1 MVFGLFLAMS
11 AWRALRAGVGAAERP
26 CPPPRARAGLQPQG
40 CHSRRA
46 ATAAGLLHCCAAWGR
61 ALLPALGLQP
71 RLPPIGAVFCSL
83 TPLDKC
89 VRRDGNQPVPV
100 RCQLKANR
108 IGSVL

>member
-26 CPPPRARAGLQPQG
+26 CPPPEPELG
-40 CHSRRA
+40 CSRRA
-46 ATAAGLLHCCAAWGR
+46 ATAAGLLHCCAAWGC

-83 TPLDKC
+83 TPLDRC